1 MKRNQLLIGACVLV
15 AVSACACSQDNGST
29 APTGGTNVG
38 KNPEKELI
46 YSSVAE
52 SQEAYIRSLQT
63 NTGALNYTPTGTR
76 LCAYFSNYAAI
87 GLLTRPGMTNEKIV
101 KDYMDWYIGKLN
113 GNINPK
119 TGGAEIPGSVY
130 DYQISNGEEI
140 TNGTYDSVDSYAA
153 SFLILAEKL
162 MNISVDNENWLQQR
176 SEKLNLVASALIACI
191 DSPSVKVPEDFSA
204 DDNDYLSVASFVYPA
219 KYLMDNCEVYRG
231 LLAAKRLQDRGVITD
246 SVDYKFYLDKN
257 AEGIESQLWNNG
269 SYKWL
274 DQPGNRCNWNNFYA
288 DAVAQLTPVMMGVIK
303 ANDSRAI
310 SLWNEFNNH
319 FGEWSSGH
327 NYSDFPWVFIC
338 FGAASMG
345 DKDRVDAFVKHIY
358 SFTSKSSQKKNWYSA
373 EAGELMIAMDLIKN
387 NTTF

>member
-1 MKRNQLLIGACVLV
+1 MKRNQLLIGAFVLV
-15 AVSACACSQDNGST
+15 VVSACACSQENGST
-29 APTGGTNVG
+29 APTGGTNIG

-46 YSSVAE
+46 YTSVAE

-63 NTGALNYTPTGTR
+63 STGALNYTPGGSR
-76 LCAYFSNYAAI
+76 LCAYFSNYAAL
-87 GLLTRPGMTNEKIV
+87 GLLTRPGVTNEKIV
-101 KDYMDWYIGKLN
+101 KEYMDWYISKLN
-113 GNINPK
+113 GNVNPR
-119 TGGAEIPGSVY
+119 TGAAEIPGSVY

-140 TNGTYDSVDSYAA
+140 TKGTYDSVDSYAA
-153 SFLILAEKL
+153 TFLILAEKL
-162 MNISVDNENWLQQR
+162 MNISEDNENWLKQR

-231 LLAAKRLQDRGVITD
+231 LLAAKRLQDKAVITD
-246 SVDYKFYLDKN
+246 SVDYQFYLEKN

-274 DQPGNRCNWNNFYA
+274 DQPGNKCNWNNFYA
-288 DAVAQLTPVMMGVIK
+288 DAVAQLTPVMMGVLEK
-303 ANDSRAI
+303 NDSRAK
-310 SLWNEFNNH
+310 SLWTEFNNH
-319 FGEWSSGH
+319 FGEWCSGH

-345 DKDRVDAFVKHIY
+345 DKDRVDAYIKHIY
-358 SFTSKSSQKKNWYSA
+358 SFTSKNSQKTYWYSA
-373 EAGELMIAMDLIKN
+373 EAGELMIAIDLIKN
-387 NTTF
+387 NTIF

>member
-15 AVSACACSQDNGST
+15 VVSACACSQENGST
-29 APTGGTNVG
+29 APTGGTNIG

-46 YSSVAE
+46 YTSVAE

-63 NTGALNYTPTGTR
+63 STGALNYTPGGSR

-87 GLLTRPGMTNEKIV
+87 GLLTRPGVTNEKIV
-101 KDYMDWYIGKLN
+101 KEYMDWYISKLN
-113 GNINPK
+113 GNVNPR
-119 TGGAEIPGSVY
+119 TGAAEIPGSVY

-153 SFLILAEKL
+153 TFLILAEKL
-162 MNISVDNENWLQQR
+162 MNISEDNENWLKQR

-231 LLAAKRLQDRGVITD
+231 LLAAKRLQDKAVITD
-246 SVDYKFYLDKN
+246 SVDYQFYLEKN

-274 DQPGNRCNWNNFYA
+274 DQPGNKCNWNNFYA
-288 DAVAQLTPVMMGVIK
+288 DAVAQLTPVMMGVLEK
-303 ANDSRAI
+303 NDSRAK
-310 SLWNEFNNH
+310 SLWTEFNNH
-319 FGEWSSGH
+319 FGEWCSGH

-345 DKDRVDAFVKHIY
+345 DKDRVDAYIKHIY
-358 SFTSKSSQKKNWYSA
+358 SFTSKNSQKTYWYSA
-373 EAGELMIAMDLIKN
+373 EAGELMIAIDLIKN
-387 NTTF
+387 NTIF